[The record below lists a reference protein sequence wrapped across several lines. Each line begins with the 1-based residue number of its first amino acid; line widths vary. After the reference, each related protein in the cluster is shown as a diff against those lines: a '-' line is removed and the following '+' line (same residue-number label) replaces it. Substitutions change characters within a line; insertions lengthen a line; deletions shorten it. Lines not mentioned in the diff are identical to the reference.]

1 MLLKFPAVSAVQI
14 QSNNLLEM
22 WELPGLQR
30 SRPHALEGQESS
42 VLRSL
47 SQGAV
52 LEPKARIWSLCL
64 PWEKVCPWEGAAPWS
79 LWDTQQLIPGGAHGV
94 CTGVA
99 ECL

>member
-1 MLLKFPAVSAVQI
+1 M
-14 QSNNLLEM
+14 
-22 WELPGLQR
+22 
-30 SRPHALEGQESS
+30 
-42 VLRSL
+42 LRSL

-99 ECL
+99 ECP